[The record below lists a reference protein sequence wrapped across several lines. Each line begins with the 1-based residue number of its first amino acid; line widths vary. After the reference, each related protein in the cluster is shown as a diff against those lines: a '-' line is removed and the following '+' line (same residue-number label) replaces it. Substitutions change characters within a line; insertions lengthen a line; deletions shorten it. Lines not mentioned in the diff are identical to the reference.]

1 LVFSKV
7 KFREQ
12 GICSLQR
19 VVYRPDVRA
28 KKIPESVEY
37 RSGDALFYPRIH
49 VAQPFL
55 FMKAGHA
62 QSFHVA
68 GGSNWVFSFFRQVF

>member
-1 LVFSKV
+1 MV

-55 FMKAGHA
+55 FMKAGNA

-68 GGSNWVFSFFRQVF
+68 GGSNWFFSFFRQVF